1 MITNFKNYNL
11 EFFMTGIFKD
21 RLSLNDPAS
30 IQSKL
35 PRHSKFLY
43 IKIFR
48 LKIMRKTVFDTL
60 RKLLGK

>member
-35 PRHSKFLY
+35 PRHSKFL
-43 IKIFR
+43 
-48 LKIMRKTVFDTL
+48 
-60 RKLLGK
+60 